1 MPGVVTVARSR
12 TGRDISNNCNL
23 LSPVSSTHSR
33 PLSHDSTHSGFVLK
47 LKVNFSLKLKYY
59 SFIALSV
66 YGNWLINKVFI
77 LVIVKMY

>member
-12 TGRDISNNCNL
+12 TGRDISNNGNL

-47 LKVNFSLKLKYY
+47 LKVNFSLELKYY
-59 SFIALSV
+59 SKNCSLFNRFNTPSGIFV
-66 YGNWLINKVFI
+66 YSH
-77 LVIVKMY
+77 VKKK